1 MGFRLTR
8 HATEEMAR
16 RSIPREMLEAVLDNP
31 QQVVPARQ
39 GKKVYQSQVRF
50 ADGRM
55 FLVRAIVDDRAEPP
69 RVITVYR
76 TTKVR
81 KYWRSE
87 P

>member
-1 MGFRLTR
+1 MPVSGVAGTMG
-8 HATEEMAR
+8 TEEAR
-16 RSIPREMLEAVLDNP
+16 RGYRRKETPSRGIQAHPSREGRDDSA
-31 QQVVPARQ
+31 
-39 GKKVYQSQVRF
+39 VRF

-55 FLVRAIVDDRAEPP
+55 FLVRAIVDDRTEPAK
-69 RVITVYR
+69 VVTVYR